1 MYKKKQKTLLIT
13 NEYYHVFNRGVD
25 KRQVFNNKN
34 DLYRF
39 VQSLIEFNNDEPIG
53 SIYENSF
60 TKDKIVN
67 ANIRGKKLVEVVSFC
82 LNPNHFHLI
91 LKQESDRGIEKFM
104 KKVGSGYTQYFNKQN
119 KRSGILFQGRFKF
132 IHIDSNEYLLYLIN
146 YVNLNNK
153 IHDIPNTEP
162 FYSSWLEYTNDGIKN
177 LLGEH
182 NDLCDKEIVL
192 SQFKSKKE
200 YKKEAENLL
209 SELIEQKEKQK
220 DLER

>member
-1 MYKKKQKTLLIT
+1 MHKKKQKVPLVTG
-13 NEYYHVFNRGVD
+13 EYYHVFNRGVD
-25 KRQVFNNKN
+25 KRQTFNNKN

-60 TKDKIVN
+60 TKN
-67 ANIRGKKLVEVVSFC
+67 TSSGKKLVRIVSFC

-119 KRSGILFQGRFKF
+119 KRSGVLFQGQFKYV
-132 IHIDSNEYLLYLIN
+132 HIDTNEYLLYVIN

-153 IHDIPNTEP
+153 IHGIPGTEP
-162 FYSSWLEYTNDGIKN
+162 FYSSWLEYTNEGVKN
-177 LLGEH
+177 LMG
-182 NDLCDKEIVL
+182 NYNGLCDKEIIL
-192 SQFKSKKE
+192 SQFKSKID

-209 SELIEQKEKQK
+209 PKLIEQKEKQK
-220 DLER
+220 ELEN